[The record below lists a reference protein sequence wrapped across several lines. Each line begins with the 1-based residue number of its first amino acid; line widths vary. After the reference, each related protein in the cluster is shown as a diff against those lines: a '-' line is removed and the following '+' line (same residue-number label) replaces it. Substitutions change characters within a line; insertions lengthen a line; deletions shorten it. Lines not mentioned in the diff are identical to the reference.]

1 MFASMSWCWRIVKS
15 NASHYVEGVRALIL
29 RFFHNSF
36 LHIFLLRMRFKHR
49 FMILKNCM
57 SSSKVLSHFLSP
69 NLGNCKLNDAVWD
82 GCWTVEWMRWVG
94 KEISAAILRAPLVLR
109 NIYCRLNKN
118 WQVVATYLMKIYY
131 NLIANIHWELKCDW
145 LLLES
150 GIWCFGGSFDLH
162 L

>member
-36 LHIFLLRMRFKHR
+36 LHIFLLQMRFKHR

-82 GCWTVEWMRWVG
+82 GCWTVEWMRWEG
-94 KEISAAILRAPLVLR
+94 KEISAAILRAPFVLR
-109 NIYCRLNKN
+109 NIYCRLNKIGKYLPHI
-118 WQVVATYLMKIYY
+118 WWKYTTTYLLTYIG
-131 NLIANIHWELKCDW
+131 NLNVTDY
-145 LLLES
+145 
-150 GIWCFGGSFDLH
+150 F
-162 L
+162 